1 MARAL
6 GASVPS
12 TLDSRALRA
21 PLRHQQSV
29 IRHPSSVIGAQRPP
43 TFPLMPR
50 RASPLHQPHDKLFQ
64 AGFRIPANT
73 AAFLR
78 GHLPPWLSK
87 RIQWSKLK
95 HVPGSFIHES
105 MTKSESDLLFRVL
118 CDGGT
123 AFVYIL
129 FEHQHDKDKWI
140 ALRLSSYIHQIELDF
155 RAKNPDAE
163 KLPVVVPVVL
173 AQNATSWEIPKRFS
187 ELFDLPMGEDD
198 PLRQFVPDFTF
209 RLIQLADLSFD
220 DIKGTNT
227 GVMILRALK
236 ASRTR
241 KLLGEEVWDEPRLS
255 KLSTKIL
262 HQLLLYILDS
272 SSVDMEAFRDKVKQL
287 ETSKLKNAAMTLAQ
301 QLREDG
307 LQQGMQQGMQQGQV
321 ASKRQDILE
330 ALKLRFK
337 RVPAGLREEIEIVS
351 DIAKLQALHRAA
363 ILSRTLEEFAEAL

>member
-1 MARAL
+1 
-6 GASVPS
+6 
-12 TLDSRALRA
+12 
-21 PLRHQQSV
+21 
-29 IRHPSSVIGAQRPP
+29 
-43 TFPLMPR
+43 
-50 RASPLHQPHDKLFQ
+50 
-64 AGFRIPANT
+64 
-73 AAFLR
+73 
-78 GHLPPWLSK
+78 
-87 RIQWSKLK
+87 
-95 HVPGSFIHES
+95 

-307 LQQGMQQGMQQGQV
+307 LQQGMQQGQV